1 MKIFDSSVRMF
12 VMNKDKRK
20 TQKIRRLVLF
30 GAILL
35 SLFACKKNDVSDGYD
50 VLDFSDDTTNAA
62 ELVSDANEDL
72 NKIKIMYKRNET
84 QLEELKTAMGD
95 KDTEKV
101 KKITEDLVYIIN
113 DGVNLGQSALEKIE
127 KAEAMNVNADFKEY
141 LDLKAQSLQ
150 KQLDAVEQRRHAA
163 LLLKESFGANNPAAI
178 EKAKG
183 AFKEQEEIA
192 QKTLVEAQEISK
204 KANDL
209 AKETSKKTVN

>member
-84 QLEELKTAMGD
+84 QLEELKTAMSD

-150 KQLDAVEQRRHAA
+150 KQLDAFEHRRQAA
-163 LLLKESFGANNPAAI
+163 RLLKESFGANNPAAI